1 MKIDVEH
8 EAVET
13 PGFKRAGECEE
24 GEVVIHQNGGPVIM
38 TGHKGNNWATI
49 NEAPYGL
56 AIGPLTGT
64 WVRLDSP
71 DILVRP
77 LAKGEK
83 VTFTF
88 ERED

>member
-1 MKIDVEH
+1 MKINVEH

-13 PGFKRAGECEE
+13 PEFKRAGECEE
-24 GEVVIHQNGGPVIM
+24 GEVVVHINGDPVIM
-38 TGHKGNNWATI
+38 TGRKGNSWATV

-56 AIGPLTGT
+56 VVGPITGT
-64 WVRLDSP
+64 WVRLDNPNVS
-71 DILVRP
+71 VRP

-88 ERED
+88 EGED